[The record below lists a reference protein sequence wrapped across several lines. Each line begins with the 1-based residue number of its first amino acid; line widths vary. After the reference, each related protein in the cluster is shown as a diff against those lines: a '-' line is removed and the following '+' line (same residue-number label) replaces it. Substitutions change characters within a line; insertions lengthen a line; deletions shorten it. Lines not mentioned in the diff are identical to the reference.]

1 MPNKGDTR
9 YRIDA
14 LIKIAN
20 ITHSDILREECC
32 VDAKNLLDNI
42 DAKSEIDPISLFLTK
57 YCRIGDDVRSK
68 KTEVY
73 EYYNY
78 VRRIED
84 IPYLTKKEF
93 YSHLTAYGV
102 HSKKYQGYDV
112 FNIALFKEGFTQ
124 QYKARNFILEFL
136 KKESPQKV
144 SNLDAAAKSNGISA
158 NALKEAKR
166 FLKESGQIKIYSVG
180 FENKTWLAELL
191 REEMIV

>member
-1 MPNKGDTR
+1 MPNKGNTR
-9 YRIDA
+9 YRIDT

-32 VDAKNLLDNI
+32 ADAKNLLDDI

-144 SNLDAAAKSNGISA
+144 SNLDATARSNGISA